1 MRGDR
6 GQPII
11 CIFNATP
18 VPRDGYQIGVAE
30 PGVYRKLFDSDAVRF
45 GGSGYNGQ
53 SDVAAAH
60 GGDAAQPLALRL
72 NLPPLAAMFFTGPV
86 Q

>member
-1 MRGDR
+1 MQRPCRGT
-6 GQPII
+6 
-11 CIFNATP
+11 ATRSASRSP
-18 VPRDGYQIGVAE
+18 D
-30 PGVYRKLFDSDAVRF
+30 VYRKLFDSDAVRF

-53 SDVAAAH
+53 NDVEAAH

-72 NLPPLAAMFFTGPV
+72 NLPPLAAMFFVGPA